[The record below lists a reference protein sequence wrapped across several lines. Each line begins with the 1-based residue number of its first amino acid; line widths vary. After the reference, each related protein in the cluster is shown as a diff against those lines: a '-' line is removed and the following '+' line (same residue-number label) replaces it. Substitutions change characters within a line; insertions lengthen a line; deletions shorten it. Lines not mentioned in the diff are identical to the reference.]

1 MVIILMEVI
10 KNFVEVVI
18 NLVEVV
24 INLVGMV
31 ITLVEMV
38 RRVAER
44 IWEII
49 GRVVGMATVKD
60 RNLGVASSVGSIG
73 GAVVVA
79 AAVYTLLIYIGGRG
93 STVGRGIN
101 AMPGRVNMV
110 DGRGCMVGRRVNVAD
125 RRVNMVGRRINVTIR
140 NKPYY

>member
-18 NLVEVV
+18 NLVEIVINFVEVV
-24 INLVGMV
+24 IIFMEV
-31 ITLVEMV
+31 V

-49 GRVVGMATVKD
+49 GRVAGMATVKD
-60 RNLGVASSVGSIG
+60 RILGAAGSFGSIG

-79 AAVYTLLIYIGGRG
+79 TAVYT
-93 STVGRGIN
+93 
-101 AMPGRVNMV
+101 
-110 DGRGCMVGRRVNVAD
+110 
-125 RRVNMVGRRINVTIR
+125 
-140 NKPYY
+140 